1 MNITVYCSSRSG
13 LRESFD
19 ESAIKIGSWIGENHH
34 TLIYGGIGI
43 GDMKLVAESCKN
55 AGGKVIG
62 VVPSS
67 RHSDKWDG
75 NEENL
80 FPEDLNQ
87 RKDIMIN
94 LGERFIAL
102 PGGYGTLDEILAT
115 LAMMSFTITDP
126 ARRIMIVNIDGIYD
140 HLIDQFE
147 KMADIGLLDRKIL
160 TRIEI
165 VSSTAEALEHLPQ
178 FCR

>member
-1 MNITVYCSSRSG
+1 M
-13 LRESFD
+13 
-19 ESAIKIGSWIGENHH
+19 
-34 TLIYGGIGI
+34 
-43 GDMKLVAESCKN
+43 
-55 AGGKVIG
+55 
-62 VVPSS
+62 VPSS

-178 FCR
+178 FCE

>member
-19 ESAIKIGSWIGENHH
+19 ESATKIGRWIGENGH
-34 TLIYGGIGI
+34 TLIYGGIGL
-43 GDMKLVAESCKN
+43 GDMKLVAESSKQ
-55 AGGKVIG
+55 AGGRVIG
-62 VVPSS
+62 VVPSP
-67 RHSDKWDG
+67 RHSDKWPG

-126 ARRIMIVNIDGIYD
+126 SHRIMIVNIDGLYD
-140 HLIDQFE
+140 HLIAQFDT
-147 KMADIGLLDRKIL
+147 MADLGLLDRKIL

-165 VSSTAEALEHLPQ
+165 VSSTAEALERLPQ
-178 FCR
+178 FCK